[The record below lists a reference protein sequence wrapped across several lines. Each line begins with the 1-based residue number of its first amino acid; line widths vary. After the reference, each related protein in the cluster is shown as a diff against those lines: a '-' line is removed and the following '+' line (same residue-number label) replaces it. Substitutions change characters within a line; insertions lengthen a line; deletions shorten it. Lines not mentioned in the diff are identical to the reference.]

1 MQELEEFDKW
11 FDKWNELKKKI
22 DNKNIELKFR
32 ARDIFWMSV
41 GQNVGYETFGKGE
54 EFLRPVLVYKK
65 LSKETFIGIP
75 LTSKQKEGSYYF
87 SFNFKGKISIA
98 MFNQM
103 RVFDIKRAQLFY
115 GKLSEYQFIK
125 LKGKLKI
132 FMEL

>member
-1 MQELEEFDKW
+1 MNKNFDE
-11 FDKWNELKKKI
+11 WNEIKKKI
-22 DNKNIELKFR
+22 DNKNIEIKFR

-98 MFNQM
+98 MFNQI
-103 RVFDIKRAQLFY
+103 RVFDIRRKRAFKSRISEDTFLQL
-115 GKLSEYQFIK
+115 KNK
-125 LKGKLKI
+125 LKT
-132 FMEL
+132 FMDL

>member
-1 MQELEEFDKW
+1 MNKN
-11 FDKWNELKKKI
+11 FDKWNEIKKKI
-22 DNKNIELKFR
+22 DNKNIEIKFR

-87 SFNFKGKISIA
+87 SFNFKGKTSVA
-98 MFNQM
+98 MFNQI
-103 RVFDIKRAQLFY
+103 RVFDIRRKKAFNSRISEDTFLQL
-115 GKLSEYQFIK
+115 KNK
-125 LKGKLKI
+125 LKT
-132 FMEL
+132 FMDL

>member
-1 MQELEEFDKW
+1 MNKNFDE
-11 FDKWNELKKKI
+11 WNEIKKKI
-22 DNKNIELKFR
+22 DNKNIEIKFR

-41 GQNVGYETFGKGE
+41 GQNVGYETFGKGD

-103 RVFDIKRAQLFY
+103 RVFDIRRKKAFNSRISEDTFLQL
-115 GKLSEYQFIK
+115 KNK
-125 LKGKLKI
+125 LKT
-132 FMEL
+132 FMDL